1 MPCHTRPVFTFSP
14 TSLADARRS
23 AGLSQ
28 PALAAAAG
36 VPVSTL
42 RAIEQGRIGDPKGEM
57 ILRLAHALDVD
68 PSSFYERDGAA
79 A

>member
-1 MPCHTRPVFTFSP
+1 MFTFSP
-14 TSLADARRS
+14 ASLADARRT

-28 PALAAAAG
+28 PALAAAAD

-42 RAIEQGRIGDPKGEM
+42 RAIEQGRISDPKGEM
-57 ILRLAHALDVD
+57 ILRFAHALGVE
-68 PSSFYERDGAA
+68 PAAFYERDGAA